1 MDLKSYK
8 LIAKSSLY
16 QATYNIRAISLTE
29 ASKQAKVKFARSY
42 HVFGDDVKIG
52 LSPDD
57 LRNHIDEIMSALH
70 KGGN

>member
-1 MDLKSYK
+1 MELKNYK
-8 LIAKSSLY
+8 LIAKSDLY
-16 QATYNIRAISLTE
+16 QATYNIRAVNITE

-42 HVFGDDVKIG
+42 HVFGDNVKIS

-57 LRNHIDEIMSALH
+57 LRNHIEEIMQALH

>member
-1 MDLKSYK
+1 MEMKNYK
-8 LIAKSSLY
+8 LTATSDLY
-16 QATYNIRAISLTE
+16 KTTYNIRATSLIE

-42 HVFGDDVKIG
+42 HVFGDNVKIG

-57 LRNHIDEIMSALH
+57 LKNHIDEIMTVLH